1 MTVSELEYIMNTSN
15 VYHLA
20 CSVAYEDV
28 NVTSFNLEH
37 ACGNTLI
44 GRRAGKK
51 PQAYDIVAKEGN
63 CTSVKI
69 VQPKDVLVYIKRIFG
84 AWEEPDANKS
94 AIS

>member
-1 MTVSELEYIMNTSN
+1 MRIHEFEYIMNTSN
-15 VYHLA
+15 LNNKA
-20 CSVAYEDV
+20 CKFEYDGPTI
-28 NVTSFNLEH
+28 TSFNLEH

>member
-1 MTVSELEYIMNTSN
+1 MTVSEFEYIMNTSN

-28 NVTSFNLEH
+28 NVTSFTLEH
-37 ACGNTLI
+37 LCGNKLI
-44 GRRAGKK
+44 GRAGGN
-51 PQAYDIVAKEGN
+51 PPAYDIVAKEGD

-84 AWEEPDANKS
+84 MWEEQDAQKS
-94 AIS
+94 AVS